1 MNQHRSARTMYV
13 FTSVVLALG
22 WFLIGGTVVYN
33 MWLSETTV
41 KNTTSEE
48 EERLTQETA
57 P

>member
-1 MNQHRSARTMYV
+1 MYV